1 MMKADKIKSPI
12 IPRNKKD
19 PTQSYKSLN
28 KTYRNIENR
37 YYNIKLRLK
46 DVFNQYLVGRERE
59 SNQAYIF
66 REGVI
71 YQANSNYIYDISP
84 NDLEALLARVQ
95 DILDEYLLEGG
106 RDKFWMLSTI
116 ENEYKRGTHSAYINL
131 AQQSAYYAEQTTFVT
146 LLSKP
151 VYLNQIKQAFL
162 LTFSDWKGLTE
173 AAKADLCHVLA
184 SAIAR
189 GINPR
194 ETAQIISK
202 RLGVSMSK
210 AKSLAQTEQLRAY
223 RQAIWNETEWTTER
237 LGLRVGLLHMS
248 AKLITSRLT
257 HVYWDGRIRT
267 VEEVRDW
274 YEEGGNAFNC
284 HCAQISIL
292 VNENGEPV
300 NKFVVE
306 KLGKEREEWLKE
318 RKKNNE

>member
-59 SNQAYIF
+59 SNQGYIF

-162 LTFSDWKGLTE
+162 LTFNDWKGLTE
-173 AAKADLCHVLA
+173 AAKTDLCHVLA

-210 AKSLAQTEQLRAY
+210 AKALAQTEQIGALR
-223 RQAIWNETEWTTER
+223 QSQWNETQWASER
-237 LGLRVGLLHMS
+237 LGLKTALLHIS
-248 AKLITSRLT
+248 AKLLTSRLT

-267 VEEVRDW
+267 PEEVKDW
-274 YEEGGNAFNC
+274 YEESGNRFNC
-284 HCAQISIL
+284 HCSQIPIL
-292 VNENGEPV
+292 LNEKNQPYNESAIARLC
-300 NKFVVE
+300 E
-306 KLGKEREEWLKE
+306 EREKWLQQ
-318 RKKNNE
+318 RRLNE

>member
-1 MMKADKIKSPI
+1 MMKTDKIKSPI

-37 YYNIKLRLK
+37 YYNIKLRLR
-46 DVFNQYLVGRERE
+46 DIFNQYLVGRERE
-59 SNQAYIF
+59 TNQGYIF

-84 NDLEALLARVQ
+84 SDLEALLAIVQ

-106 RDKFWMLSTI
+106 RDEFWMLSTI
-116 ENEYKRGTHSAYINL
+116 ESEYKRGTHSAFTNL
-131 AQQSAYYAEQTTFVT
+131 AQQSAYYAEQTAFIT
-146 LLSKP
+146 LLSRP
-151 VYLNQIKQAFL
+151 AYLNQVKQAFL

-202 RLGVSMSK
+202 RLDVSLSRAK
-210 AKSLAQTEQLRAY
+210 ALTQTEQLRAY
-223 RQAIWNETEWTTER
+223 REANWNETEWATER
-237 LGLRVGLLHMS
+237 LGLKTALLHMS
-248 AKLITSRLT
+248 AKLRTSRLT
-257 HVYWDGRIRT
+257 HVYWDGRVRT
-267 VEEVRDW
+267 AEEVRNW
-274 YEEGGNAFNC
+274 YEESGNAYNC
-284 HCAQISIL
+284 HCSQIPIL
-292 VNENGEPV
+292 LNEKGEPF
-300 NKFVVE
+300 NKFVIE
-306 KLGKEREEWLKE
+306 KLSKEREEWLEE
-318 RKKNNE
+318 RLKTDE